1 VISFG
6 GLHRLQLSHEV
17 KAAGSLFYVLMM
29 VGLGTGPSPKPLAGL
44 TEAQR
49 ESLRGRGL
57 VKLLLKDAQV

>member
-1 VISFG
+1 MAELSMA
-6 GLHRLQLSHEV
+6 LSH
-17 KAAGSLFYVLMM
+17 K

-49 ESLRGRGL
+49 ESLKGQGL